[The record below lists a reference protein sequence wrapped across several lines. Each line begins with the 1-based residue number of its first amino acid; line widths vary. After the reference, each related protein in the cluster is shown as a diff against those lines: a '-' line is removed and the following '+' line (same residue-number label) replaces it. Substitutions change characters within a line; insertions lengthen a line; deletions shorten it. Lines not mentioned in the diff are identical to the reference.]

1 MSDAP
6 LYVMLVGVPGVGKS
20 TFREAFFNDGY
31 VVYSSDS
38 EIEKVCH
45 ELGKTYNEVFADY
58 YIECV
63 ERAESILDNALDKC
77 YDVVDDHNNLSVAS
91 RRRRLRFIPSYYTK
105 MAIVFNPPPEEEYRK
120 RLASRPGK
128 IIPAPVIA
136 SMLAAFSRPTYEE
149 GFDYMTVIQ

>member
-1 MSDAP
+1 
-6 LYVMLVGVPGVGKS
+6 MLVGVPGVGKS
-20 TFREAFFNDGY
+20 TFREAFFNEGY
-31 VVYSSDS
+31 IVYSSDL
-38 EIEKVCH
+38 EIEKVCR
-45 ELGKTYNEVFADY
+45 ELGKTYNEAFTDY

-63 ERAESILDNALDKC
+63 ERADSIFDYALDKQC
-77 YDVVDDHNNLSVAS
+77 DIVDDHNNLSVAS
-91 RRRRLRFIPSYYTK
+91 RRRKLRFIPSCYTK

-149 GFDYMTVIQ
+149 GFDYISVIQ